1 MMMKRQQQTVSMT
14 EQNTLLGGIS
24 SMDFSTVE
32 EGAHVTSS

>member
-1 MMMKRQQQTVSMT
+1 MMMKRQQQAVGMT

-32 EGAHVTSS
+32 EGAHITSS